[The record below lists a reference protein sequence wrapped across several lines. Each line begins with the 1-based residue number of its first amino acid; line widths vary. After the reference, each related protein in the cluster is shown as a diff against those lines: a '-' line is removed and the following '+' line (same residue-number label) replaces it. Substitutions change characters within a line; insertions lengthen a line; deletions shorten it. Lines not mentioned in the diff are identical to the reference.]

1 MKAGVVLPP
10 RRLPRWLANG
20 FLIGLVGY
28 FAIVMAN
35 LTWMIAWQDRVVPE
49 PGEALNG
56 GAGDQLGDR
65 RLASYELFGR
75 VPGGAPVVEAVRRT
89 APETRLRLRLEG
101 VLVSEQPA
109 LSGAIVA
116 GSGGITA
123 HYRVG
128 ETLPGNAELV
138 EVEPGRILIR
148 RDGAFETLTFEDD
161 DSGQLVSQDE
171 ESTISAQDDF
181 IEQAKARLES
191 QGAEALVAFGLSP
204 VQDGATQGYVF
215 NGSNA
220 MLSALN
226 LQEGDVITAINGYP
240 LGDIEQ
246 DRELLE
252 SWRSEAQLEI
262 EIERGGASFT
272 ISYALPQ

>member
-1 MKAGVVLPP
+1 MNTAVARPP
-10 RRLPRWLANG
+10 NRLPRWLANG
-20 FLIGLVGY
+20 LLTGLVVY

-35 LTWMIAWQDRVVPE
+35 LTWIIAWQDRAVPE
-49 PGEALNG
+49 PGQGLNT
-56 GAGDQLGDR
+56 GADQPGSR

-101 VLVSEQPA
+101 VLVSEQPE
-109 LSGAIVA
+109 LSSAIVA
-116 GSGGITA
+116 QTGGVTA

-148 RDGAFETLTFEDD
+148 RGGAFETLTFEDN
-161 DSGQLVSQDE
+161 DSDQLVSRNE
-171 ESTISAQDDF
+171 EFPASAPDDF
-181 IEQAKARLES
+181 VEQAKARLEV

-252 SWRSEAQLEI
+252 TWRSEAQLEI
-262 EIERGGASFT
+262 EIERGNASFT

>member
-1 MKAGVVLPP
+1 MKTMVARPP
-10 RRLPRWLANG
+10 KRLPRWLANG
-20 FLIGLVGY
+20 LLTGLVVY

-35 LTWMIAWQDRVVPE
+35 LTWMIAWQDRAVPE
-49 PGEALNG
+49 PGQGLNA
-56 GAGDQLGDR
+56 GAGDQLGSR

-75 VPGGAPVVEAVRRT
+75 VPGGTPVVEAVRRT

-101 VLVSEQPA
+101 VLVSEQPE

-116 GSGGITA
+116 QTGGVTA

-138 EVEPGRILIR
+138 EVEPGRILLR
-148 RDGAFETLTFEDD
+148 RGGAFETLTFEET
-161 DSGQLVSQDE
+161 DSDQLVARNE
-171 ESTISAQDDF
+171 EFPASAPDDF
-181 IEQAKARLES
+181 VEQAKARLEA

-204 VQDGATQGYVF
+204 VQDGATQGYVY

-252 SWRSEAQLEI
+252 TWRSEAQLEI
-262 EIERGGASFT
+262 EIERGSASFT

>member
-1 MKAGVVLPP
+1 MKTVVVSSPQY
-10 RRLPRWLANG
+10 LPRWLANG
-20 FLIGLVGY
+20 LLIGLVVY

-35 LTWMIAWQDRVVPE
+35 LTWMVAWQDRPVLE
-49 PGEALNG
+49 PGQTLTA
-56 GAGDQLGDR
+56 GAGGQPGSR

-75 VPGGAPVVEAVRRT
+75 IPGGAPVVEAVRRT

-101 VLVSEQPA
+101 VLVSEQPE

-116 GSGGITA
+116 GSGGVTA

-128 ETLPGNAELV
+128 ETLPGNAELI

-148 RDGAFETLTFEDD
+148 RDGAFETLTFEED
-161 DSGQLVSQDE
+161 DSDQLLAQE
-171 ESTISAQDDF
+171 AEGSALAPDDF
-181 IEQAKARLES
+181 VEQAKARLDA

-226 LQEGDVITAINGYP
+226 LQEGDIITAINGYP

>member
-1 MKAGVVLPP
+1 MKTVVVRSPQY
-10 RRLPRWLANG
+10 LPRWLANG
-20 FLIGLVGY
+20 LLMGLVVY

-35 LTWMIAWQDRVVPE
+35 LTWMVAWQDRPVPE
-49 PGEALNG
+49 PGQSLTAGVG
-56 GAGDQLGDR
+56 GQLGNR

-75 VPGGAPVVEAVRRT
+75 VPGGAPVVEAVRQT

-101 VLVSEQPA
+101 VLVSEQPE

-116 GSGGITA
+116 ESGGVTA

-128 ETLPGNAELV
+128 ETLPGNAELI

-148 RDGAFETLTFEDD
+148 RNGAFETLTFEED
-161 DSGQLVSQDE
+161 DSGQLLAQE
-171 ESTISAQDDF
+171 EEGSAFASDDF
-181 IEQAKARLES
+181 VEQAKARLDA

-204 VQDGATQGYVF
+204 LQDGATQGYVY

-226 LQEGDVITAINGYP
+226 LQEGDIITAINGNP

-252 SWRSEAQLEI
+252 SWSTEAQLEI
-262 EIERGGASFT
+262 EIARGGARFT
-272 ISYALPQ
+272 VSYALPQ

>member
-1 MKAGVVLPP
+1 MKTVVVRSPQY
-10 RRLPRWLANG
+10 LPRWLANG
-20 FLIGLVGY
+20 LLIGLVVY

-35 LTWMIAWQDRVVPE
+35 LTWMVAWQDRPVPA
-49 PGEALNG
+49 PGQSLNAGVG
-56 GAGDQLGDR
+56 GQLGNR

-75 VPGGAPVVEAVRRT
+75 VPGGAPVVDAVRRA

-101 VLVSEQPA
+101 VLVSEQPE

-116 GSGGITA
+116 GSGGVTA

-128 ETLPGNAELV
+128 ETLPGNAELM

-161 DSGQLVSQDE
+161 DAGQLLAQEDE
-171 ESTISAQDDF
+171 GPVFNSDDF
-181 IEQAKARLES
+181 VEQAKSRLDA

-204 VQDGATQGYVF
+204 VQDGATQGYVY

-226 LQEGDVITAINGYP
+226 LQEGDIITAINGYP

-252 SWRSEAQLEI
+252 SWSTEAQLEI
-262 EIERGGASFT
+262 EIARGGARFT
-272 ISYALPQ
+272 VSYALPQ